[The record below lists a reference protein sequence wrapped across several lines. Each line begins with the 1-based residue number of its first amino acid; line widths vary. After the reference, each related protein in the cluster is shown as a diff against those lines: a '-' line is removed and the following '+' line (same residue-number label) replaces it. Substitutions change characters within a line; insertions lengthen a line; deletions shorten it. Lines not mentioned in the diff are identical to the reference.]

1 TIATDHVTA
10 SVSEVGV
17 VEPKLRVIE
26 DVERLGAELQN
37 TRFTDRKM
45 LEQAHV
51 KIQASGI
58 VQEIATSVSEGQA
71 ARRDERARI
80 PKDGPE
86 ALGIVPAL
94 RRIAMRSRRDVRI
107 RPRSN
112 PVCDSGVIQ
121 NRD

>member
-1 TIATDHVTA
+1 MQERAARQAVDATRYRVTGAVVRPTIATDHVTA
-10 SVSEVGV
+10 GVSEVGV

-58 VQEIATSVSEGQA
+58 VQIIATSVSEGQA
-71 ARRDERARI
+71 ARCDE
-80 PKDGPE
+80 
-86 ALGIVPAL
+86 
-94 RRIAMRSRRDVRI
+94 
-107 RPRSN
+107 
-112 PVCDSGVIQ
+112 
-121 NRD
+121 